1 MRNMS
6 YWGTPV
12 ALLALALSAVG
23 DIRAIATVLSNTSS
37 ANLILEAELN
47 QSQQK
52 RTFHLAQGLVGQCRA
67 ASRSIFV
74 YRERSSASPTRALEP
89 NEQVVLAEEDGRGG
103 WIAISSPIRGFVEA
117 RDLKRC
123 SEEPEEVVI
132 RPRPP
137 RSEEVVT
144 RPRSPRSNLCRQVTY
159 QGIEGVVVRERPD
172 IYSRPL
178 STVFFEERVTLN
190 NPPQSRVDSEGREW
204 VRLTSPVVGWMSNG
218 FPATGDLNLSACF

>member
-1 MRNMS
+1 MKTMS
-6 YWGTPV
+6 RWGIPV

-23 DIRAIATVLSNTSS
+23 DIKAIATVLSNTSS
-37 ANLILEAELN
+37 ANLSLDAELN

-52 RTFHLAQGLVGQCRA
+52 WTFQLAQGLVGQCRA

-74 YRERSSASPTRALEP
+74 YRERSSASPTRALES

-144 RPRSPRSNLCRQVTY
+144 RPRPPGSNLCRQVTY
-159 QGIEGVVVRERPD
+159 QGLEGVVVRERPD

-190 NPPQSRVDSEGREW
+190 NPPQSRVNSEGREW

>member
-1 MRNMS
+1 MTTMS
-6 YWGTPV
+6 RWGIPV

-23 DIRAIATVLSNTSS
+23 DIKAIATVFSNTSS
-37 ANLILEAELN
+37 DKLSLEAELN
-47 QSQQK
+47 QSKQK
-52 RTFHLAQGLVGQCRA
+52 WTFQLAQGLVGQCRA

-74 YRERSSASPTRALEP
+74 YRERSTASPTRALEP

-123 SEEPEEVVI
+123 SEEPEEVVT

-137 RSEEVVT
+137 RSQEVVT
-144 RPRSPRSNLCRQVTY
+144 RPSPPRSNLCRQVTY
-159 QGIEGVVVRERPD
+159 QGLEGVVVRERPD

-178 STVFFEERVTLN
+178 STVFFEQRVTLN
-190 NPPQSRVDSEGREW
+190 NPPQSRVDGEGREW

-218 FPATGDLNLSACF
+218 FPAKGDLNLTACF

>member
-1 MRNMS
+1 MKKMS
-6 YWGTPV
+6 HWGTPV

-23 DIRAIATVLSNTSS
+23 DTKAIATVFSNTNS
-37 ANLILEAELN
+37 ANLILEAGLN
-47 QSQQK
+47 PSQQK
-52 RTFHLAQGLVGQCRA
+52 GTFQLAQELVGQCRA
-67 ASRSIFV
+67 ASRSIFI
-74 YRERSSASPTRALEP
+74 YRERSTASPTRALEP

-103 WIAISSPIRGFVEA
+103 WIEISSPIRGFVEA

-123 SEEPEEVVI
+123 SGEPEQTVT

-144 RPRSPRSNLCRQVTY
+144 RPRPPRSNLCRQVTY
-159 QGIEGVVVRERPD
+159 QGLEGVVVRERPD
-172 IYSRPL
+172 ISSRPI
-178 STVFFEERVTLN
+178 STVFFEERVTLS
-190 NPPQSRVDSEGREW
+190 NPPQSRVDGEGREW

>member
-1 MRNMS
+1 MKKMS
-6 YWGTPV
+6 HWGTPV

-23 DIRAIATVLSNTSS
+23 DTKAIATVFSNTNS
-37 ANLILEAELN
+37 ANLILEAGLN
-47 QSQQK
+47 PSQQK
-52 RTFHLAQGLVGQCRA
+52 GTFQLAQELVGQCRA
-67 ASRSIFV
+67 ASRSIFI
-74 YRERSSASPTRALEP
+74 YRERSTASPTRALEP

-123 SEEPEEVVI
+123 SGEPEQTVT

-137 RSEEVVT
+137 RS
-144 RPRSPRSNLCRQVTY
+144 SLCRQVTY
-159 QGIEGVVVRERPD
+159 QGLEGVVVRERPD
-172 IYSRPL
+172 ISSRPI
-178 STVFFEERVTLN
+178 STVFFEERVTLS
-190 NPPQSRVDSEGREW
+190 NPPQSRVDGEGREW

>member
-1 MRNMS
+1 MKTMS
-6 YWGTPV
+6 RWGIPV

-23 DIRAIATVLSNTSS
+23 DIRAIATVFSNTSS
-37 ANLILEAELN
+37 DKLSLEAELN
-47 QSQQK
+47 QSKQK
-52 RTFHLAQGLVGQCRA
+52 RTFQLSQGLVGQCRA

-74 YRERSSASPTRALEP
+74 YRERSTASPTRALEP
-89 NEQVVLAEEDGRGG
+89 NEQVVLAEDDGRGG

-123 SEEPEEVVI
+123 SEEPEEVVT

-137 RSEEVVT
+137 RSQEVVT
-144 RPRSPRSNLCRQVTY
+144 RPRPPRSNLCRQVTY
-159 QGIEGVVVRERPD
+159 QGLEGVVVRERPD

-218 FPATGDLNLSACF
+218 FPATGDLNLTACF

>member
-1 MRNMS
+1 MKNMS

-52 RTFHLAQGLVGQCRA
+52 RTFQLAQGLVGQCRA

-74 YRERSSASPTRALEP
+74 YRERSSASPTRALES

-144 RPRSPRSNLCRQVTY
+144 RPRPPGSNLCRQVTY
-159 QGIEGVVVRERPD
+159 QGLEGVVVRERPD

>member
-1 MRNMS
+1 MKTMS
-6 YWGTPV
+6 RWGIPV

-23 DIRAIATVLSNTSS
+23 DIKAIATVLSNTSS
-37 ANLILEAELN
+37 ANLSLDAELN

-52 RTFHLAQGLVGQCRA
+52 RTFQLAQGLVGQCRA

-74 YRERSSASPTRALEP
+74 YRERSSASPTRALES

-103 WIAISSPIRGFVEA
+103 WIAINSPIRGFVEA

-137 RSEEVVT
+137 RS
-144 RPRSPRSNLCRQVTY
+144 NLCRQVTY
-159 QGIEGVVVRERPD
+159 QGLEGVVVRERPD

>member
-1 MRNMS
+1 MKNMS

-37 ANLILEAELN
+37 ANLSLEAELN

-144 RPRSPRSNLCRQVTY
+144 RPRPPGSNLCRQVTY
-159 QGIEGVVVRERPD
+159 QGLEGVVVRERPD

>member
-1 MRNMS
+1 MS
-6 YWGTPV
+6 HWGIPIT
-12 ALLALALSAVG
+12 LLALALSAVG
-23 DIRAIATVLSNTSS
+23 DTKAIATSVPNTSS
-37 ANLILEAELN
+37 ANLNLEAELT

-52 RTFHLAQGLVGQCRA
+52 RTFQVAQGLVGQCRA

-74 YRERSSASPTRALEP
+74 YRERSTASPTRALEP
-89 NEQVVLAEEDGRGG
+89 NEQVVIAEEDGRGG

-123 SEEPEEVVI
+123 SEAPEDVVT

-144 RPRSPRSNLCRQVTY
+144 RPRPLRSSLCRQVTY
-159 QGIEGVVVRERPD
+159 QGLEGVVIREQPN

-178 STVFFEERVTLN
+178 STVFFEEPVTLN
-190 NPPQSRVDSEGREW
+190 NPPQSRVDNEGREW
-204 VRLTSPVVGWMSNG
+204 VRLTSPVIGWMSNG
-218 FPATGDLNLSACF
+218 FPATGDLNLRACF

>member
-1 MRNMS
+1 MKTMS
-6 YWGTPV
+6 RWGIPV

-23 DIRAIATVLSNTSS
+23 DIRAIATVFSNTSS
-37 ANLILEAELN
+37 DKLSLEAELN

-52 RTFHLAQGLVGQCRA
+52 RTFQLAQGLVGQCRA

-74 YRERSSASPTRALEP
+74 YRERSTASPTRALEP

-123 SEEPEEVVI
+123 SEEPEEVVT

-137 RSEEVVT
+137 RSQEVVT
-144 RPRSPRSNLCRQVTY
+144 RPRPPRSNLCRQVTY
-159 QGIEGVVVRERPD
+159 QGLEGVVVRERPD

-204 VRLTSPVVGWMSNG
+204 VRLTSPIVGWMSNG
-218 FPATGDLNLSACF
+218 FPATGDLNLTACF

>member
-1 MRNMS
+1 MTTMS
-6 YWGTPV
+6 RWGIPV

-23 DIRAIATVLSNTSS
+23 DIKAIATVFSNTSS
-37 ANLILEAELN
+37 DKLSLEAELN
-47 QSQQK
+47 QSKQK
-52 RTFHLAQGLVGQCRA
+52 WTFQLAQGLVGQCRA

-74 YRERSSASPTRALEP
+74 YRERSTASPTRALEP

-123 SEEPEEVVI
+123 SEEPEEVVT

-137 RSEEVVT
+137 RSQEVVT
-144 RPRSPRSNLCRQVTY
+144 RPRPPRSSVCRQVTY
-159 QGIEGVVVRERPD
+159 QGLEGVVVRERPD

-204 VRLTSPVVGWMSNG
+204 VRLTSPIVGWMSNG
-218 FPATGDLNLSACF
+218 FPATGDLNLTACF